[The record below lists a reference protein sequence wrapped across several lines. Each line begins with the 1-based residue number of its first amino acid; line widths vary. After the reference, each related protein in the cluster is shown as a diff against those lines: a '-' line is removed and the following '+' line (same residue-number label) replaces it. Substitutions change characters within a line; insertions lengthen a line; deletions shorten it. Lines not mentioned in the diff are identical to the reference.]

1 MTEGTEG
8 TTTVNDPGLLGR
20 ALGMITSPGATFQH
34 VVREPRPAIML
45 LLVSVVIAI
54 GAAAP
59 QFTERGQQ
67 AVLTTQVEMMERMG
81 VTVSDEMYANL
92 ERQAS
97 FGAYSSLVSTF
108 IMMPLMALFFSALY
122 WGVFNALMGGTA
134 TFKQVLGIVTHSM
147 VIMAVG
153 ALIQAPI
160 QMTQE
165 RLSLTGPFNLGALV
179 PFLSDESFVA
189 RMLSGISA
197 ITVWQIV
204 VIAIGL
210 GVLYKRKSTGI
221 AISLIA
227 LYVVLVAIGVSLFS
241 AFMGR
246 TGA

>member
-1 MTEGTEG
+1 MTEGTAP
-8 TTTVNDPGLLGR
+8 VNDPGLFGR
-20 ALGMITSPGATFQH
+20 AIGMITSPGATFQH

-54 GAAAP
+54 ASAVP

-67 AVLTTQVEMMERMG
+67 AVLTTQVEMMERFG
-81 VTVSDEMYANL
+81 ATVSDEMYANL
-92 ERQAS
+92 QRQVAY
-97 FGAYSSLVSTF
+97 GAYTTLVSTF
-108 IMMPLMALFFSALY
+108 VMMPVMALFFSALY

-165 RLSLTGPFNLGALV
+165 RMSITGPFNLGALV
-179 PFLSDESFVA
+179 PFLGDESFVA
-189 RMLSGISA
+189 RLLSGINA
-197 ITVWQIV
+197 ITLWQIV

-221 AISLIA
+221 AVSLIV
-227 LYVVLVAIGVSLFS
+227 LYVAVVAIGVSLFS
-241 AFMGR
+241 AFMG
-246 TGA
+246 

>member
-1 MTEGTEG
+1 MTEAAAP
-8 TTTVNDPGLLGR
+8 VNEPGLFGR
-20 ALGMITSPGATFQH
+20 AIGMITSPGATFQH
-34 VVREPRPAIML
+34 VVRDPRPAMML
-45 LLVSVVIAI
+45 LLVSVIVAA
-54 GAAAP
+54 GASIP

-81 VTVSDEMYANL
+81 VTVTDDMYANL

-97 FGAYSSLVSTF
+97 FGAYSTLVSTF
-108 IMMPLMALFFSALY
+108 VFMPVMALFFAALY

-153 ALIQAPI
+153 ALVQAPI

-165 RLSLTGPFNLGALV
+165 RLSMTGPFNLGALV
-179 PFLSDESFVA
+179 PMLSDESFVA
-189 RMLSGISA
+189 RFLGGISA
-197 ITVWQIV
+197 ITLWQIV

-221 AISLIA
+221 ATGLIA
-227 LYVVLVAIGVSLFS
+227 LYLVVVAIGVSLFS

-246 TGA
+246 VGA